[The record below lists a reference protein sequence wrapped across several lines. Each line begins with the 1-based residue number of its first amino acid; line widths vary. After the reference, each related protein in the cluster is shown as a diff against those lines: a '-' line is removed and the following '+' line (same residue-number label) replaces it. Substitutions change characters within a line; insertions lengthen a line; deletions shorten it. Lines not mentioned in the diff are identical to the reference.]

1 VHSFLLVFYSN
12 FVPKMHRYLRYST
25 CMYTLT
31 LKPGWG
37 SLKVIENYT
46 IQSGT
51 RDFLLTFHS
60 NHRPISHHFRDIH
73 IAYFCIFFSRRFLG
87 KFDTCCQRK
96 VATCE
101 NIYIYRCTSTVPALN
116 CCGRFFCSSLSAIYT
131 KWCAQT
137 FPQIYGP
144 FAIFWPQFSKNC
156 DAT

>member
-1 VHSFLLVFYSN
+1 MLYHLIWKNYLILTLYDISLQKMSWPWNRGQRSPKVIESVISRSPVHSFLLVFYSN
-12 FVPKMHRYLRYST
+12 FVPKMHRFLRYST

-101 NIYIYRCTSTVPALN
+101 NIYNIGAHLQSRP
-116 CCGRFFCSSLSAIYT
+116 
-131 KWCAQT
+131 
-137 FPQIYGP
+137 
-144 FAIFWPQFSKNC
+144 
-156 DAT
+156 